1 MHYFKI
7 SLGLTTMDKKT
18 RFSYETAIKQVAIR
32 LRRGGFDGASFGQK
46 QGFWKGEVEDT
57 LIIEIY
63 DDESKLPIVQDMC
76 EGLKLDFQQEMVLLN
91 HEPAKPTLFI

>member
-18 RFSYETAIKQVAIR
+18 RFSYETAIKQIAIR

-46 QGFWKGEVEDT
+46 QGFWKEV
-57 LIIEIY
+57 
-63 DDESKLPIVQDMC
+63 
-76 EGLKLDFQQEMVLLN
+76 
-91 HEPAKPTLFI
+91 